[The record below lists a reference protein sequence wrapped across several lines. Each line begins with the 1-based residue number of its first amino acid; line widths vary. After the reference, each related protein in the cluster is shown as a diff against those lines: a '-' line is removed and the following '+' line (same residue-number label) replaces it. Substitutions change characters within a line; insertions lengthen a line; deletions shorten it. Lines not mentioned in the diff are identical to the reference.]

1 MRGWVPYLIDTD
13 AIVHIADRPN
23 GEAVY
28 ATLIQLIQKG
38 ELKTVEQVFD
48 ELRRW
53 PEIQS
58 KFLPHKKAM
67 LVDQYIPDVTLHVG
81 FVSENF
87 EFLFDL
93 TGAKNPDPADP
104 WLIGCAKHYGYTL
117 VTDERK
123 TSTKRIPYVCR
134 QQGVDVPCISG
145 TELVWKVHDD
155 AA

>member
-1 MRGWVPYLIDTD
+1 MSARGWVSYLIDTD

-28 ATLIQLIQKG
+28 AILIQMVKDG
-38 ELKTVEQVFD
+38 ELRTVEQVFD

-53 PEIQS
+53 PEIKALFQ
-58 KFLPHKKAM
+58 PMKKEM
-67 LVDQYIPDVTLHVG
+67 LVEQYIPEVMEHVG

-87 EFLFDL
+87 DFLFDL

-123 TSTKRIPYVCR
+123 ASTRKIPYVCR
-134 QQGVDVPCISG
+134 QQGVNVDCISG
-145 TELVWKVHDD
+145 TELVWKIT
-155 AA
+155 